1 MKLAYLFLRVHNMR
15 LWAITITIKRERV
28 MSKYTKEEIKAMA
41 SDLCG
46 IESDSEGVAAINKV
60 IDYLTELAEGESDE

>member
-1 MKLAYLFLRVHNMR
+1 V
-15 LWAITITIKRERV
+15 RERV

-60 IDYLTELAEGESDE
+60 IDYLTELAEGESNA

>member
-1 MKLAYLFLRVHNMR
+1 MSARAKEMM
-15 LWAITITIKRERV
+15 

-60 IDYLTELAEGESDE
+60 IDYLTELAEGESDEHND

>member
-1 MKLAYLFLRVHNMR
+1 MYNGSTNPRE
-15 LWAITITIKRERV
+15 RERV
-28 MSKYTKEEIKAMA
+28 VSKYTKEEIKAMA

-60 IDYLTELAEGESDE
+60 IDYLTELAEGESNE